1 MSSNDETK
9 KLTDEERISK
19 YKTEVKLAT
28 DESMADFVKECTS
41 TEGWKVNSE
50 KDICRVLISTT
61 STSRNIALRVDC
73 KDTFKDIPPDVIWEV
88 ITQPEHFNEWDPSMI
103 EYTVLAQ
110 LDPRTQVTYYSVE
123 VPGPMKNRDW
133 TLCRYESADAAAGE
147 YIAFSST
154 VELSLHPPVK
164 KFIRA
169 NCLKTGFYVCR
180 NKEGTGSDV
189 TYYAHNDF
197 CGTVPVVLVNLASK
211 TIAPNVIKS
220 LRVASKKLWDKKRGV
235 GVSKEEEAEAE
246 KSMAELKKEM
256 KEAEVADPPKNEAA
270 AAAEEEE
277 GDGEQDGM
285 YFM

>member
-19 YKTEVKLAT
+19 YKSEVKLAT
-28 DESMADFVKECTS
+28 DEALSSFITECTS
-41 TEGWKVNSE
+41 SDGWKVSSE
-50 KDICRVLISTT
+50 KDICRVLISKT

-147 YIAFSST
+147 YIAFSSS

-169 NCLKTGFYVCR
+169 KCLKTGFYVCK
-180 NKEGTGSDV
+180 NKAGTGSDV

-197 CGTVPVVLVNLASK
+197 CGTVPVVLVNMVSK

-220 LRVASKKLWDKKRGV
+220 LCAASKKLWDKKRGMK
-235 GVSKEEEAEAE
+235 VSKEEEAEAE

-256 KEAEVADPPKNEAA
+256 KEAEEADPPKETV
-270 AAAEEEE
+270 EEEE
-277 GDGEQDGM
+277 EEGEQDGM

>member
-1 MSSNDETK
+1 MSTNDETK
-9 KLTDEERISK
+9 KLTDEERAAK

-28 DESMADFVKECTS
+28 DEAIADFVKECTCP
-41 TEGWKVNSE
+41 EGWKVSSE

-73 KDTFKDIPPDVIWEV
+73 KDTFKGIPPDVIWEV
-88 ITQPEHFNEWDPSMI
+88 ITQPEHFHEWDPSMI

-147 YIAFSST
+147 YVAFSSSA
-154 VELSLHPPVK
+154 ELSLHPPVK

-169 NCLKTGFYVCR
+169 NCFKTGFHVCKD
-180 NKEGTGSDV
+180 KEGTGSDV

-197 CGTVPVVLVNLASK
+197 CGTVPVLLVNLVSK

-220 LRVASKKLWDKKRGV
+220 LAVASKKLRDERNGKKI
-235 GVSKEEEAEAE
+235 SKEEEEEAE
-246 KSMAELKKEM
+246 KNMMDLKQEMA
-256 KEAEVADPPKNEAA
+256 AADPPV
-270 AAAEEEE
+270 EEEE
-277 GDGEQDGM
+277 EEPEEEGEQDGM
-285 YFM
+285 IFM